1 MRIRL
6 LRSIAMSGTVA
17 LTLVLSSCQSSTES
31 RQRNLGIE
39 ENSDAPIINTFTTTK
54 KASEAYVAVDKD
66 ENIYSV
72 NDQSSFVTKID
83 AQGNTNAKWTDIGST
98 SSSGI
103 EVDANGSLYVLISDK
118 NLVKKFDSSGNFLR
132 DYLVGKTP
140 SSITI
145 DLNGNIYISNIG
157 DNSISKITPNGEL
170 VMNWYKDTS
179 PLTNVVN
186 PPSSIEADTLGNVY
200 SIVCGQNAVN
210 QISPSGNLL
219 KMHYVVQPIDLTITP
234 DNTMYIVNKTNLI
247 TKIIPI
253 SNTITTIETGRQF
266 DITKIESSKN
276 GNIYFNNIVKN
287 NDSSYI
293 YQLINNKVVSPI
305 LIEPK
310 QIFASNII
318 CGNFNNNIY
327 TVNNLMLTSTVNYK
341 NINYINSISEIVM
354 SNNLILSSSSSST
367 MPDVAPSSS
376 SSLNVPLVS
385 TSTSTSTS
393 SSSSTM
399 PDVAPSSSSSL
410 NVPLVSTSTS
420 TSTSSSSSTMPDVAP
435 SSSSPSLAPVTS
447 LATVADLAKTSTSVE
462 NVGTVAPVR
471 SAPDVVVT
479 SEVIANAVSAG
490 EEKTEGIVVS
500 PKTTEVVCDAN
511 CVEALLK
518 TTGVVDGEVS
528 VVIGDAAPVLLPK
541 DNQLKLSVGSKDS
554 VMKFVV
560 RSPEGKE
567 TVVNVPVTH
576 SSSVPEPESEPSDS
590 SMNLYLIIAGVLI
603 LLGGAGYFLRRKIS

>member
-1 MRIRL
+1 
-6 LRSIAMSGTVA
+6 MSGTVA

-318 CGNFNNNIY
+318 CSNFNNNIY

-399 PDVAPSSSSSL
+399 PDVAPSSSS
-410 NVPLVSTSTS
+410 
-420 TSTSSSSSTMPDVAP
+420 
-435 SSSSPSLAPVTS
+435 PSLAPVTS
-447 LATVADLAKTSTSVE
+447 LATVADLVKTSTSVE